1 MPQPISLSLTSTAVG
16 CWGVPAYTPLTEDA
30 FRTVAGSH
38 DASGGPGRLRSP
50 GDLTMLITSM
60 GHINERACTRWLDHS
75 PGDPEWERMAAPF
88 GESVAEPL
96 TCQTIEELLEAVS

>member
-1 MPQPISLSLTSTAVG
+1 
-16 CWGVPAYTPLTEDA
+16 
-30 FRTVAGSH
+30 
-38 DASGGPGRLRSP
+38 
-50 GDLTMLITSM
+50 MLITSM

>member
-1 MPQPISLSLTSTAVG
+1 MLGRAGLHPVDRGRTDPDGPDAASL
-16 CWGVPAYTPLTEDA
+16 
-30 FRTVAGSH
+30 
-38 DASGGPGRLRSP
+38 
-50 GDLTMLITSM
+50 